1 MFGMKGMGDI
11 MKLMGQREKI
21 AENMEQ
27 AKVRARNR
35 TVVGESGGGLVKVTA
50 NGMGDIVTVAFEP
63 EALKD
68 PESLGPLVVSATNIA
83 VTKGKE
89 VMAEELRTAMGGIDI
104 PPGLFQ

>member
-21 AENMEQ
+21 TENMEQ
-27 AKVRARNR
+27 AKIRARNR
-35 TVVGESGGGLVKVTA
+35 TVIGAAGGGLVKVTA
-50 NGMGDIVTVAFEP
+50 NGMGDIVAVAFDP

-68 PESLGPLVVSATNIA
+68 PESLGSLVVSATNIA

-89 VMAEELRTAMGGIDI
+89 VMAEELSTAMGGIDL

>member
-27 AKVRARNR
+27 AKLRARNR
-35 TVVGESGGGLVKVTA
+35 TVTGASGGGLVKVTA
-50 NGMGDIVTVAFEP
+50 NGMGDIVAVAFEP

-68 PESLGPLVVSATNIA
+68 PESLGPLVVAATNIA

-89 VMAEELRTAMGGIDI
+89 VMAEELRSALGGIDI
-104 PPGLFQ
+104 PPGLF

>member
-27 AKVRARNR
+27 AKIRARNR
-35 TVVGESGGGLVKVTA
+35 NVMGASGGGLVKVIA
-50 NGMGDIVTVAFEP
+50 NGLGDIIAVEFDP

-68 PESLGPLVVSATNIA
+68 AESLGPLVVAASNIA
-83 VTKGKE
+83 VAKSKE
-89 VMAEELRTAMGGIDI
+89 VLAEELRTAMGGIDL
-104 PPGLFQ
+104 PPGLLS